1 MRRLQL
7 LLLTLQTSTAYTC
20 EGCTRCGKQ
29 YFNNRFYPLPCDSF
43 TTTHAPHRTTAVW
56 TYDLNSRNI
65 CSCRTTTVGQLIG
78 AYVTLAI
85 MLTLGSPLLA
95 MLYVYQKVMKRK
107 INKLF
112 LHKYTNT
119 VVSITWQL
127 HNSALRYVFGP
138 GC

>member
-1 MRRLQL
+1 M
-7 LLLTLQTSTAYTC
+7 
-20 EGCTRCGKQ
+20 
-29 YFNNRFYPLPCDSF
+29 
-43 TTTHAPHRTTAVW
+43 
-56 TYDLNSRNI
+56 
-65 CSCRTTTVGQLIG
+65 GQLIG
-78 AYVTLAI
+78 AYVNLAI